1 MLSLISGFEETGP
14 EQEWLN
20 KAELLGFS
28 VFCEVQVQTK
38 NSEKC
43 VFHSL
48 HHPKNSEIF
57 GRMESALWSDIF
69 WRKGVWIWILSI
81 ITQVIKEI
89 LALSLAENGVI
100 FRFIP

>member
-28 VFCEVQVQTK
+28 VFWNFKPTSRSTSTDQKFRK
-38 NSEKC
+38 NVCSIRSTTRILK
-43 VFHSL
+43 
-48 HHPKNSEIF
+48 IF

-69 WRKGVWIWILSI
+69 LEERCLNMDFKYNYSGD
-81 ITQVIKEI
+81 
-89 LALSLAENGVI
+89 
-100 FRFIP
+100 